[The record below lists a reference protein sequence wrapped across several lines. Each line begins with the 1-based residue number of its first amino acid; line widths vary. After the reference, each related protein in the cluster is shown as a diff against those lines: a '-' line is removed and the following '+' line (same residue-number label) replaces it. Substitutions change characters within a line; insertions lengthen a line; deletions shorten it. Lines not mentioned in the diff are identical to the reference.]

1 MAENI
6 VELLT
11 DVADAI
17 REKKGSNEP
26 INAQNFAEEIKNL
39 PSGGG
44 DNDGIPSAV
53 KDNNGNG
60 VTNITTLSFNAS
72 VVEVA
77 HYAYYGC
84 RNLQEVSFNN
94 GLSYIGM
101 GAFYECA
108 IETLNL
114 PSTINYLGKQ
124 CFAKM
129 AALKTFTIPLD
140 APLTTLPNNM
150 LWNSPLLTKFIVPKN
165 IDKLEGYVFEGCSG
179 LEYID
184 FSLLTKVPTLANT
197 TPFSGVTKAKFIVPD
212 ALYDEW
218 ISATNWATFADRI
231 VKDSEYTRPL

>member
-1 MAENI
+1 MSTDNN
-6 VELLT
+6 LHDFLQ

-44 DNDGIPSAV
+44 GVPSEV
-53 KDNNGNG
+53 KDSNGNG
-60 VTNITTLSFNAS
+60 IQNITSLSFDDS
-72 VVEVA
+72 VVAIAE
-77 HYAYYGC
+77 YAYSRC
-84 RNLQEVSFNN
+84 RNLREIVFNE
-94 GLSYIGM
+94 GLTSIGSS
-101 GAFYECA
+101 AFEES
-108 IETLNL
+108 INITSINL
-114 PSTINYLGKQ
+114 PTTISKLSKR
-124 CFAKM
+124 CFAQIGE
-129 AALKTFTIPLD
+129 LRTFTIPAD
-140 APLTTLPNNM
+140 APLQALSNNM

-165 IDKLEGYVFEGCSG
+165 IILVDGFAFEGCSG

-184 FSLLTKVPTLANT
+184 FSLLAKVPTLPNT